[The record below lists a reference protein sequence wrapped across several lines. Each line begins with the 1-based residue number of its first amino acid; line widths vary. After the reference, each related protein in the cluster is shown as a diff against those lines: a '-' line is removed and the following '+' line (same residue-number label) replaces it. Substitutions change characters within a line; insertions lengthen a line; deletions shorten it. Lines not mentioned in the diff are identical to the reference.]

1 MLEQLYSKKISTS
14 VVAIGL
20 ALLVTVN
27 GSRRLEA
34 QIVVFDPSNYSQNIL
49 TAARA
54 LDQINN
60 QVRSLENEAQ
70 MLINGARNLTSLPGS
85 AVGQLNS
92 KINEINSL
100 IAQAKGI
107 SFDVQKTQDELQ
119 RLYPRQYSATVSSD
133 RMVQDATARWDNT
146 YQALKQTLVTQA
158 TVVSALDQD
167 GQTLRTLMANSSGAI
182 GSLQAQQSGN
192 ELLAL
197 QVKQSLQAQALVATM
212 LHLYAALAEKERRL
226 ISERTKAA
234 LAAKKSAGAILGNV
248 QNLGEAGALGRSRLV
263 ERADDFARKL
273 APSLRAI
280 QLQGATTL
288 RSIAAALNRQGI
300 KSPNGGGWHPSSVAN
315 LIGRST
321 EQAFL

>member
-1 MLEQLYSKKISTS
+1 MLENLFGKTAPRKLATS

-20 ALLVTVN
+20 ALVITVS
-27 GSRRLEA
+27 GSRRPGA

-60 QVRSLENEAQ
+60 QIRSLENEAQ

-85 AVGQLNS
+85 VVGQLTS

-107 SFDVQKTQDELQ
+107 SFDVQKTQSDFQ
-119 RLYPRQYSATVSSD
+119 RFYPRQYTAVSSD

-146 YQALKQTLVTQA
+146 YQALRQTLVTQA
-158 TVVSALDQD
+158 AIASALDQD
-167 GQTLRTLMANSSGAI
+167 GRTLRTLMTNSSGAV

-197 QVKQSLQAQALVATM
+197 QVKQSLQAQALFATQ
-212 LHLYAALAEKERRL
+212 ARAE
-226 ISERTKAA
+226 A
-234 LAAKKSAGAILGNV
+234 
-248 QNLGEAGALGRSRLV
+248 
-263 ERADDFARKL
+263 
-273 APSLRAI
+273 LRAVE
-280 QLQGATTL
+280 QQA
-288 RSIAAALNRQGI
+288 SAAAGRERFTRFIG
-300 KSPNGGGWHPSSVAN
+300 NGRAYTGG
-315 LIGRST
+315 R
-321 EQAFL
+321 

>member
-1 MLEQLYSKKISTS
+1 MLKKLPRKTSLRKISAS

-20 ALLVTVN
+20 ALIVTVN
-27 GSRRLEA
+27 GSLRLEA

-85 AVGQLNS
+85 VVGQLSS

-100 IAQAKGI
+100 IVQAKGI
-107 SFDVQKTQDELQ
+107 SFDVRKTQSEFQ
-119 RLYPRQYSATVSSD
+119 RLYPRQYTAAVSSD
-133 RMVQDATARWDNT
+133 RMVQDATDRLDNT

-158 TVVSALDQD
+158 TIASALDQD

-197 QVKQSLQAQALVATM
+197 QVKQSLQAQALLATQ
-212 LHLYAALAEKERRL
+212 ARAE
-226 ISERTKAA
+226 A
-234 LAAKKSAGAILGNV
+234 
-248 QNLGEAGALGRSRLV
+248 
-263 ERADDFARKL
+263 
-273 APSLRAI
+273 LRAVE
-280 QLQGATTL
+280 QQA
-288 RSIAAALNRQGI
+288 SAAAGRERFTRFIGDGRAYA
-300 KSPNGGGWHPSSVAN
+300 GG
-315 LIGRST
+315 R
-321 EQAFL
+321 

>member
-1 MLEQLYSKKISTS
+1 MLEKLPGKTFPRKISAG

-20 ALLVTVN
+20 VLAVTVN

-34 QIVVFDPSNYSQNIL
+34 QIVVFDPSNYGQNIL

-60 QVRSLENEAQ
+60 QIKSLENEAQ

-85 AVGQLNS
+85 VVGQLNS
-92 KINEINSL
+92 KINEINAL

-107 SFDVQKTQDELQ
+107 SFDVQKTQSEFQ
-119 RLYPRQYSATVSSD
+119 RLYPRQYTAAVSSD
-133 RMVQDATARWDNT
+133 QMVQDATARWDNT

-158 TVVSALDQD
+158 TIATTLDQD

-197 QVKQSLQAQALVATM
+197 QVKQSLQAQALVATQ
-212 LHLYAALAEKERRL
+212 ARAEALRA
-226 ISERTKAA
+226 
-234 LAAKKSAGAILGNV
+234 
-248 QNLGEAGALGRSRLV
+248 V
-263 ERADDFARKL
+263 ERQA
-273 APSLRAI
+273 S
-280 QLQGATTL
+280 
-288 RSIAAALNRQGI
+288 AAAARERFTRFIGDGRAYA
-300 KSPNGGGWHPSSVAN
+300 GGH
-315 LIGRST
+315 
-321 EQAFL
+321 